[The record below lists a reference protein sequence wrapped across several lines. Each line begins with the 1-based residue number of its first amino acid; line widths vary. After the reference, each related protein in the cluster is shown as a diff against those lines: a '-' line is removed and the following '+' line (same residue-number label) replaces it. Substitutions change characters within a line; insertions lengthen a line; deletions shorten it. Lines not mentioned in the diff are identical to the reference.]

1 MCRLFGVVSRHV
13 EPHPEPLA
21 TAPRSLAALSP
32 EHPHGWGIAAH
43 DGKSWAIHKSPTCAQ
58 ADPAFRAVAS
68 NARGRVVLAHVRK
81 ATVGKTGLDNTHPF
95 RRDAWV
101 FAHNG
106 TISDVAWLER
116 RTSQSRRREIAG
128 DTDSERFFAFL
139 MTTLDEVGATH
150 GSRRAPSGLTHR
162 AIAQAI
168 EAATDRPRFGAVN
181 FLLSDGD
188 VLYAHRFGRSLYLS
202 SEADVV
208 RIASE
213 VPHEGAWQELPERS
227 LLCIDRIAAFAP
239 EVQGCALRRGA
250 DSYKLISPHR
260 LRFAQSMPRGPG
272 LCPGPGRGADSPSS
286 GPG

>member
-21 TAPRSLAALSP
+21 TAPKSLAALSP

-43 DGKSWAIHKSPTCAQ
+43 DGKTWAIHKSPTCAH
-58 ADPAFRAVAS
+58 ADPTFHTTAS
-68 NARGRVVLAHVRK
+68 NARGRIVLAHVRK
-81 ATVGKTGLDNTHPF
+81 ATVGKTGLTNTHPF

-116 RTSQSRRREIAG
+116 RTSQSRRREITG
-128 DTDSERFFAFL
+128 DTDSERLFALL
-139 MTTLDEVGATH
+139 MTALDDVGATY
-150 GSRRAPSGLTHR
+150 GSRRAPGGAVHR
-162 AIAQAI
+162 AIARVI

-188 VLYAHRFGRSLYLS
+188 VLYAHRFGRSLYVS
-202 SEADVV
+202 SEAGVV

-213 VPHEGAWQELPERS
+213 APHEGAWQEVPERS
-227 LLCIDRIAAFAP
+227 LLCIEGGVAPRVSSVEAKQRAF
-239 EVQGCALRRGA
+239 VGRR
-250 DSYKLISPHR
+250 R
-260 LRFAQSMPRGPG
+260 LG
-272 LCPGPGRGADSPSS
+272 GRGFEIRRAF
-286 GPG
+286 